1 MSESN
6 RISQLL
12 SAARQCDIQRAI
24 KEAKAIGRPCDAD
37 GCGGVQP
44 IPKFFTPLESDNL
57 YFTVKNKLTDVKGR
71 TIGPESTRIQTVM
84 LSAYDNSVSQFNSF
98 TRFAQY
104 APRVVIPACVPVPL
118 IDRNANLPKA
128 STRCSL
134 PNKPYFP
141 TLS

>member
-6 RISQLL
+6 RISELL
-12 SAARQCDIQRAI
+12 SAARQCDIQRAL

-44 IPKFFTPLESDNL
+44 IPKVFTPLESDNL
-57 YFTVKNKLTDVKGR
+57 YYTVKKKLTEVKGR
-71 TIGPESTRIQTVM
+71 TVGPESTRIQMVM
-84 LSAYDNSVSQFNSF
+84 AASYDNSRDPFSSI

-104 APRVVIPACVPVPL
+104 APRVVIPVCVPVPL

-134 PNKPYFP
+134 PNKPYLP